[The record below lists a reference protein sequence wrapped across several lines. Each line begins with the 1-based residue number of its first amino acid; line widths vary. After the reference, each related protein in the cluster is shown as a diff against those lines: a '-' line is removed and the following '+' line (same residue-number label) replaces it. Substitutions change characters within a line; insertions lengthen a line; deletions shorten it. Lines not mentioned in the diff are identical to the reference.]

1 MSSKN
6 HPGKLHGKVSTD
18 PNPSWARNVMS
29 RSYKYTRAALTV
41 DAVVFGV
48 AQDGLKILMIKRNEF
63 NPDIPAD
70 EQAFPGYWALPG
82 GFVDVGESLDHAVA
96 RELREETGMTDVYLE
111 QLYTFG
117 DPDRDPREH
126 VVDVAY
132 LALVRP
138 GDYILSTTDKESDA
152 QKAEWFP
159 VDSLPDN
166 VAFDHR
172 KIFSVG
178 FKRLK
183 AKVRYAPIGFELLPP
198 EFTIRELQNIYE
210 LILERK
216 VDDRIDNR
224 NFRKKILLSG
234 LLQDTGN
241 KADTIPKATL
251 YRFNKDEYERQ
262 TRLGINFE
270 I

>member
-6 HPGKLHGKVSTD
+6 PATKLHT
-18 PNPSWARNVMS
+18 
-29 RSYKYTRAALTV
+29 YKYPRAALTV

-48 AQDGLKILMIKRNEF
+48 AQDGLKILMIRRNDI
-63 NPDIPAD
+63 NPAIPLG
-70 EQAFPGYWALPG
+70 EQAFPGHWALPG

-96 RELREETGMTDVYLE
+96 RELREETGMRDVYLE

-138 GDYILSTTDKESDA
+138 GDYVLSTTDKESDA
-152 QKAEWFP
+152 QDVKWFP
-159 VDSLPDN
+159 VDALPDE

-172 KIFSVG
+172 KIFGVA

-183 AKVRYAPIGFELLPP
+183 AKVRYAPIGFELLPE
-198 EFTIRELQNIYE
+198 EFTLTDLQTIYE
-210 LILERK
+210 LILERTL
-216 VDDRIDNR
+216 DSR
-224 NFRKKILLSG
+224 NFRKRILRSC
-234 LLQDTGN
+234 LLQNTGK
-241 KADTIPKATL
+241 KAETVPAAAL
-251 YRFNKDEYERQ
+251 YSFNKDEYERQ

>member
-1 MSSKN
+1 MSSKS
-6 HPGKLHGKVSTD
+6 PAGKLHT
-18 PNPSWARNVMS
+18 
-29 RSYKYTRAALTV
+29 YKYARAAVTV

-48 AQDGLKILMIKRNEF
+48 APDGLKILMVKRNEF
-63 NPDIPAD
+63 NPEIPAD
-70 EQAFPGYWALPG
+70 EQAFPGHWALPG
-82 GFVDVGESLDHAVA
+82 GFLDVGESLDHAVA
-96 RELREETGMTDVYLE
+96 RELREETGMKDVYLE

-138 GDYILSTTDKESDA
+138 DDYVLSTTDKESDA
-152 QKAEWFP
+152 QDARWFP
-159 VDSLPDN
+159 VGSLPDK

-172 KIFSVG
+172 KIFDLG
-178 FKRLK
+178 FRRLK

-198 EFTIRELQNIYE
+198 EFTIKELQSIYE
-210 LILERK
+210 LILERPL
-216 VDDRIDNR
+216 DPR
-224 NFRKKILLSG
+224 NFRKRILLSG
-234 LLQDTGN
+234 LLQDTGMK
-241 KADTIPKATL
+241 KAGTAPRATL

-262 TRLGINFE
+262 TTLGINFE

>member
-1 MSSKN
+1 MSSKTP
-6 HPGKLHGKVSTD
+6 PGRLHT
-18 PNPSWARNVMS
+18 
-29 RSYKYTRAALTV
+29 YKYARAAVTV

-48 AQDGLKILMIKRNEF
+48 APDGLKILMIKRNEF
-63 NPDIPAD
+63 NPDIPAG
-70 EQAFPGYWALPG
+70 EQAFPGHWALPG
-82 GFVDVGESLDHAVA
+82 GFLDVGESLEHAVA
-96 RELREETGMTDVYLE
+96 RELREETGMKDVYLE
-111 QLYTFG
+111 QLFTFG

-138 GDYILSTTDKESDA
+138 NDYVLSTTDKESDA
-152 QKAEWFP
+152 QEARWFP
-159 VDSLPDN
+159 VDALPDK

-172 KIFSVG
+172 KIFATG

-183 AKVRYAPIGFELLPP
+183 AKVRYAPIGFELLPQ
-198 EFTIRELQNIYE
+198 EFTLKELQSIYE

-216 VDDRIDNR
+216 LDPR
-224 NFRKKILLSG
+224 NFRKKILSSG
-234 LLQDTGN
+234 LLQDTGAK
-241 KADTIPKATL
+241 KAGTVPRASV

>member
-6 HPGKLHGKVSTD
+6 PPGKLHT
-18 PNPSWARNVMS
+18 
-29 RSYKYTRAALTV
+29 YKYPRAALTV

-63 NPDIPAD
+63 NPDVPAD
-70 EQAFPGYWALPG
+70 EQAFPGHWALPG
-82 GFVDVGESLDHAVA
+82 GFLDVGESLDHAVA
-96 RELREETGMTDVYLE
+96 RELREETGMKDVYLE
-111 QLYTFG
+111 QLFTFG

-138 GDYILSTTDKESDA
+138 GDYVLSTTDKESDA
-152 QKAEWFP
+152 QDVRWFP
-159 VDSLPDN
+159 VDALPDK

-172 KIFSVG
+172 KIFAMG

-183 AKVRYAPIGFELLPP
+183 SKVRYAPIGFELLPP
-198 EFTIRELQNIYE
+198 EFTIRDLQSIYE
-210 LILERK
+210 LILERPL
-216 VDDRIDNR
+216 DNR
-224 NFRKKILLSG
+224 NFRKRILLSG
-234 LLQDTGN
+234 LLQDTGI
-241 KADTIPKATL
+241 KADTVPKATL